1 LTLTLAELRSE
12 LGVRLVAGEPGL
24 GRAVRWA
31 HISELAD
38 PTPWLSGGELLLTT
52 GLSLDGPA
60 SQRDYLARLVDA
72 GVVGLGLGVGFGHES
87 VPAPLRE
94 AAEAAGFPVFEIPYE
109 MPFIAVTERVAFHVL
124 GRIARETE
132 RRLAGEV
139 LAGDL
144 AGAEVVRRLAPF
156 GLGERVWALALRG
169 GAADTE
175 PEPELAGPGLLT
187 TAGETT
193 FCLLAGEEDA
203 ALAERLRAGRPA
215 GMGRAVAAA
224 DLRRT
229 LLEARSALAT
239 APAGLA
245 TFEHLGAV
253 GLLLSLR
260 DEQTL
265 RSFCDAL
272 LGPLADAEL
281 TRSLDVFIECNGQWE
296 RAAKRLACH
305 RHTLRYR
312 IRRVEELT
320 GRSLGSARDR
330 IDFWLALRGRELTRE
345 ESQA

>member
-1 LTLTLAELRSE
+1 MTLTLAELRSE

-24 GRAVRWA
+24 GQAVRWA

-72 GVVGLGLGVGFGHES
+72 GVVGLGLGVGFGHEA
-87 VPAPLRE
+87 VPAPLCE
-94 AAEAAGFPVFEIPYE
+94 AAEAACFPVFEIPYE

-124 GRIARETE
+124 GRIARDAE

-144 AGAEVVRRLAPF
+144 AGAELVGRLAPF
-156 GLGERVWALALRG
+156 GLGERVWALASAAPVDAERG
-169 GAADTE
+169 LVSSVG
-175 PEPELAGPGLLT
+175 GLT
-187 TAGETT
+187 Y
-193 FCLLAGEEDA
+193 LLLPGEEDP
-203 ALAERLRAGRPA
+203 ALAERLRAGEPA
-215 GMGRAVAAA
+215 GMGRAVTAA

-239 APAGLA
+239 QPLGLA
-245 TFEHLGAV
+245 THEDLGSL
-253 GLLLSLR
+253 GLLLAMP
-260 DEQTL
+260 DETL
-265 RSFCDAL
+265 RTFCDTV
-272 LGPLADAEL
+272 LGPLSDSEL
-281 TRSLDVFIECNGQWE
+281 IRSLDVFVECNGQWE

-330 IDFWLALRGRELTRE
+330 IDFWLALRGRELIRE